1 LQENVVFAAVYAA
14 EGSSFEALVGVARD
28 FSPRVEICGPREI
41 TLDLSGLTRLFGDA
55 KTIAGELR
63 RTAADRGLRVRIAI
77 AGTRTAAR
85 LLTRARAGITIVE
98 PGDEADALADLPI
111 ELLEIF
117 RNQNEQNENDPNDSN
132 DPNVSNDVTITLRRW
147 GLRTLGELAALP
159 ADEVAARL
167 GQEGVAWQHLAR
179 GEDPAPLV
187 PSVPEE
193 RFEQALDLE
202 WPIEG
207 LEPLSFV
214 LARLIEP
221 LSVHLERRDR
231 GAAVLHVRLHLVKRD
246 GVTRDV
252 YERSLQLPAPMRDAR
267 TLRTLALLDLES
279 HPPAAAI
286 DRVVVAVD
294 PTPGRV
300 IQFSLLTR
308 PLPTPENLSTLI
320 ARLTALMGE
329 DRVGSPVTVDSWEP
343 GAFEMHAFAPRD
355 ATATADQSNYLG
367 GVTQWPAAMEDVANS
382 PKMAIRRFRI
392 PIPARVQ
399 MAEGVPARI
408 YSDRRGLTGGIV
420 ERYAGPWRSSG
431 GWWIDGAQ
439 PNVVRERPAARLVT
453 KGGWDRDEWDVTL
466 SDGATYRVYR
476 ERDTDAWFIEGVVD

>member
-1 LQENVVFAAVYAA
+1 MFACLYAA
-14 EGSSFEALVGVARD
+14 EGSRPDVLLGVARD
-28 FSPRVEICGPREI
+28 FSPRIETCSARDV

-55 KTIAGELR
+55 NTIAGELQ
-63 RTAADRGLRVRIAI
+63 RTAAGRGLRIRIAI

-85 LLTRARAGITIVE
+85 LLTRARPGITIVE
-98 PGDEADALADLPI
+98 PGHDAEALADLPI
-111 ELLEIF
+111 DLLAIF
-117 RNQNEQNENDPNDSN
+117 RSEPKEPE
-132 DPNVSNDVTITLRRW
+132 PTEPIPTLRRW
-147 GLRTLGELAALP
+147 GLRTLGGLAALP
-159 ADEVAARL
+159 PEEVAARL
-167 GQEGVAWQHLAR
+167 GQDGVAWQRLAR
-179 GEDPAPLV
+179 GDDPAPLV

-221 LSVHLERRDR
+221 LSAHLGRRDR
-231 GAAVLHVRLHLVKRD
+231 GAAALHVRLHLV
-246 GVTRDV
+246 TREV
-252 YERSLQLPAPMRDAR
+252 HERSLQLPAPMRDAR

-308 PLPTPENLSTLI
+308 PLPSPEHLSTLI
-320 ARLTALMGE
+320 ARLSALMGDE
-329 DRVGSPVTVDSWEP
+329 RVGSPVTVDSWEP
-343 GAFEMHAFAPRD
+343 GAFEMKPFRPSDTHAIHSHEPQRHRD
-355 ATATADQSNYLG
+355 AETSK
-367 GVTQWPAAMEDVANS
+367 MSVAV
-382 PKMAIRRFRI
+382 RRFRF
-392 PIPARVQ
+392 PVAARVRVDR
-399 MAEGVPARI
+399 GVPVRVMT
-408 YSDRRGLTGGIV
+408 DRRGLGGGTV
-420 ERYAGPWRSSG
+420 EAHAGPWRASG
-431 GWWIDGAQ
+431 GWWIED
-439 PNVVRERPAARLVT
+439 PLKSWE
-453 KGGWDRDEWDVTL
+453 RDEWDVTL